1 MTELQLFN
9 KLLDE
14 FSGKGFIS
22 ISQIVTGPGHQPEHR
37 TTIELMPLEG
47 ASFVGNS
54 SRKIDSKNKAAKE
67 LVDWLKTQEVVV
79 ETADKKITGTVDK
92 NQGKA
97 IEEIKITDI
106 YSAYKSSKA
115 TNNCSDILNILNLL
129 FVYLNF
135 SFCGHNFFKI

>member
-79 ETADKKITGTVDK
+79 EAADKKISIDK

-97 IEEIKITDI
+97 SEEIKITDV
-106 YSAYKSSKA
+106 YSAYKSSES
-115 TNNCSDILNILNLL
+115 TININRA
-129 FVYLNF
+129 F
-135 SFCGHNFFKI
+135 